1 MADERNENSGFKV
14 VDRRLFSEEG
24 VRREDAPAREER
36 PTAEPE
42 KARAA
47 NAKDRGAKEDRMDE
61 GFAMLVEFL
70 ANSAILQLGLGEGP
84 TGEALPVDFQGA
96 RAMIDL
102 MGVLQDKTK
111 GNLSPSEG
119 KLLSDV
125 LFELHTRFVEVQK
138 QATAKRR

>member
-14 VDRRLFSEEG
+14 VDRRLFSGEG
-24 VRREDAPAREER
+24 VRREDAPAREEK
-36 PTAEPE
+36 PAAEPE
-42 KARAA
+42 KPRAA
-47 NAKDRGAKEDRMDE
+47 SAQDRGAKEDRMDE
-61 GFAMLVEFL
+61 RFAMLVEFM

-84 TGEALPVDFQGA
+84 EGESLPIDLQGA

-102 MGVLQDKTK
+102 LGVLQDKTQ
-111 GNLSPSEG
+111 GNLSPSEA
-119 KLLSDV
+119 KLLGDV